1 MAILGTTALILFT
14 ADCAAGLVTKGT
26 MIYKGKNLFKKRDWR
41 DIMQGSDDELSM
53 DDYVDQAIEKLEKIS
68 STPKKEKEKI
78 KNALPEEV
86 QKIEFNDI
94 LNMGKTAWENRK
106 VIKVVGKTILD
117 NPKIILDLAL
127 TQEYLADEHKVIIA
141 RVYGILM
148 KIHKRKER
156 I

>member
-1 MAILGTTALILFT
+1 MAVLGTTALVLFT
-14 ADCAAGLVTKGT
+14 ADCAFGLITKGA
-26 MIYKGKNLFKKRDWR
+26 MIYKGKSLLKKRDWR

-53 DDYVDQAIEKLEKIS
+53 DDYVEQAIEKLEKIS

-86 QKIEFNDI
+86 QKVNFNDI

-127 TQEYLADEHKVIIA
+127 TQECLADEHKVIIA
-141 RVYGILM
+141 RVYGILI

>member
-53 DDYVDQAIEKLEKIS
+53 DDYVNQAIEKLEKVS

-94 LNMGKTAWENRK
+94 LKTAWENRK